1 MAKKT
6 TLEDL
11 ARMMKR
17 GFDELATR
25 TEMKEG
31 FKGVNE
37 RLDKI
42 EKRLFRMDATIF
54 IDYKRRI
61 QKLEADV
68 EYLKDVSGI
77 K

>member
-1 MAKKT
+1 MTKKT

-17 GFDELATR
+17 GFDELATKA
-25 TEMKEG
+25 EMKEG

-61 QKLEADV
+61 QKLETDV
-68 EYLKDVSGI
+68 EYLKDISGI

>member
-17 GFDELATR
+17 GFDELATKA
-25 TEMKEG
+25 EMKDG
-31 FKGVNE
+31 FKGINE
-37 RLDKI
+37 RLDKV

>member
-1 MAKKT
+1 
-6 TLEDL
+6 
-11 ARMMKR
+11 MMKR

-68 EYLKDVSGI
+68 EYLEDVSVL